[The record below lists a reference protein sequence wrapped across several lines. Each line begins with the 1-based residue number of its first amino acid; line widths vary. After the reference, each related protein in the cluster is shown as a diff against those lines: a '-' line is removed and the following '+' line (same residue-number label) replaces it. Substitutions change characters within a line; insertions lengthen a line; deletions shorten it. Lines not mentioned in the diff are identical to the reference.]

1 MSGSDVLGLSGL
13 YEDISDTELAN
24 VDLDDNPAGDVPSYA
39 AVAAQD
45 TGGDW
50 SNCGPDVNEHES
62 MFRPSRTAVR
72 IAVSSACCLILNVRT
87 FTR

>member
-39 AVAAQD
+39 AVAVRD

-50 SNCGPDVNEHES
+50 SNSGPDVNEQES
-62 MFRPSRTAVR
+62 MFRPSRIAVR